1 MSSTG
6 RALAVELP
14 GASAWVGCLDTQ
26 HRLRAAMT
34 SDPGAARACPEAQ
47 WGTVWERAGVSC
59 AFSDVCS
66 GRRCLENTCQR
77 LRELSARAKVDAFPS
92 GSIRTR
98 PLQTHLQASAAVHG
112 SALGAPGLRC

>member
-6 RALAVELP
+6 RALAMELP

-47 WGTVWERAGVSC
+47 RGMVW
-59 AFSDVCS
+59 
-66 GRRCLENTCQR
+66 
-77 LRELSARAKVDAFPS
+77 SARV
-92 GSIRTR
+92 
-98 PLQTHLQASAAVHG
+98 
-112 SALGAPGLRC
+112 